1 MQWLFRRYRH
11 GVGVPLSPTEMVIPV
26 TTLGTANGVP
36 ASPIGV
42 DTPDITCPTANG
54 VPAKDTEVDIPDLI
68 SGEFL
73 KNPGETPLRRGF
85 FCLVTASAPFLG

>member
-11 GVGVPLSPTEMVIPV
+11 GAGVPLSPTAMVIPA

-68 SGEFL
+68 SGEFFE
-73 KNPGETPLRRGF
+73 KSWRNP
-85 FCLVTASAPFLG
+85 A

>member
-1 MQWLFRRYRH
+1 
-11 GVGVPLSPTEMVIPV
+11 MVIPA
-26 TTLGTANGVP
+26 TTWGTANGVP

-85 FCLVTASAPFLG
+85 FCLVTASAPFFG